1 VGEFQYSFCDKI
13 SSNQTLVP
21 TARFC
26 QKLSSGGG
34 IASFDLLL
42 ILRSPDRLLGKKI
55 MEATNQERI
64 INLIIHYTNGK
75 QQHFQFSAPEGT
87 LGEQATLGT
96 RLHKMLTA
104 DPIILE
110 LADKL
115 VVIPVHNIQSMEI
128 SPIPSKLPEGV
139 LHPMREIKK

>member
-128 SPIPSKLPEGV
+128 SPIPTKLPEGV